1 MNNKVKTLVI
11 GKNGNLATAIRDASI
26 ASDMYN
32 NFEITFIGSDEINLL
47 NPESI
52 QDILPNYIADVVI
65 NTAAYN
71 LVDDAEYP
79 HNVQKA
85 FDINFHSVEQIAAYC
100 NKINALFVHFS
111 TDYVFFGNKSSPY
124 IETDL
129 AMPHGHYGMTK
140 LFGEGAAHD
149 AHKHLVIRLSWLYYH
164 KCNNFFTKLL
174 SKFSSEEEVSVVDDK
189 FSTPIYALDVANLL
203 PKIILETLN
212 SPWYHG
218 KYHFSSKEVMSR
230 YEFAQHIYNA
240 ASELFDFKC
249 TKINPIKSS
258 SLNEAAMRPN
268 YSALCSDKIEKSFNI
283 QIPSAIDSIK
293 LCSQLHI

>member
-1 MNNKVKTLVI
+1 MNKVKILVI
-11 GKNGNLATAIRDASI
+11 GKNGNLATAIRDCSI
-26 ASDMYN
+26 TSDAYN
-32 NFEITFIGSDEINLL
+32 NFDITFIGSDEINLL
-47 NPESI
+47 NPESV
-52 QDILPNYIADVVI
+52 QDALSVYYADVII

-71 LVDDAEYP
+71 LVDDAEYIV
-79 HNVQKA
+79 NVQKA
-85 FDINFHSVEQIAAYC
+85 FDINFHSVEQIADYC

-111 TDYVFFGNKSSPY
+111 TDYVFFGDKPSPR

-149 AHKHLVIRLSWLYYH
+149 ANKHLIIRLSWLYYH

-174 SKFSSEEEVSVVDDK
+174 TKFKSEQEISIIDDK
-189 FSTPIYALDVANLL
+189 FSTPSYALDVANLL

-212 SPWYHG
+212 SPWHHG
-218 KYHFSSKEVMSR
+218 KYHFSSREVMSR

-240 ASELFDFKC
+240 ASELFDFKPI
-249 TKINPIKSS
+249 KINPIKSS

-293 LCSQLHI
+293 LCSQLHN